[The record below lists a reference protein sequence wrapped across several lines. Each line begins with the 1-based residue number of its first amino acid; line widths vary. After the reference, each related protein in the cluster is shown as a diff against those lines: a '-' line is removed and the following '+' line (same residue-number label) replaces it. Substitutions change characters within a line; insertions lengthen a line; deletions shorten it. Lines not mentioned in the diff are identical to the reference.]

1 MIFKKVINFIY
12 LNFPNIYI
20 YLKKNIKKQ
29 INFPMNPHIFFKKNL
44 NKNAII
50 VEAGA
55 ADGWDTLFF
64 AKEFPNASIYS
75 LEPVKELH
83 ETLTKKTSN
92 FTNVHIFKLAFD
104 FKSDNSIIYIPN
116 LESTYYGAA
125 SLLLPDEV
133 LNQHPD
139 IDFSKKENVQTIT
152 LDEFLLN
159 QNINKI
165 DLLWFDLQG
174 KEPDVLF
181 ASKKIHLI
189 NYIYTEVSVVSNYK
203 NQKLYPELKK
213 FLINHNFKIIFEDIR
228 WEDGGNVLFKNK
240 KFF

>member
-1 MIFKKVINFIY
+1 M
-12 LNFPNIYI
+12 
-20 YLKKNIKKQ
+20 
-29 INFPMNPHIFFKKNL
+29 
-44 NKNAII
+44 
-50 VEAGA
+50 
-55 ADGWDTLFF
+55 
-64 AKEFPNASIYS
+64 S
-75 LEPVKELH
+75 
-83 ETLTKKTSN
+83 
-92 FTNVHIFKLAFD
+92 IFKLAFD
-104 FKSDNSIIYIPN
+104 YKSDNSIIYIPN
-116 LESTYYGAA
+116 LESTYYGAS

-139 IDFSKKENVQTIT
+139 IDFSKKENIQTIT

-213 FLINHNFKIIFEDIR
+213 FLINHNLK
-228 WEDGGNVLFKNK
+228 
-240 KFF
+240 

>member
-83 ETLTKKTSN
+83 ETMVEMYYLKIKN
-92 FTNVHIFKLAFD
+92 IFSRLLIK
-104 FKSDNSIIYIPN
+104 IY
-116 LESTYYGAA
+116 
-125 SLLLPDEV
+125 
-133 LNQHPD
+133 
-139 IDFSKKENVQTIT
+139 KKENV
-152 LDEFLLN
+152 
-159 QNINKI
+159 
-165 DLLWFDLQG
+165 
-174 KEPDVLF
+174 
-181 ASKKIHLI
+181 
-189 NYIYTEVSVVSNYK
+189 K
-203 NQKLYPELKK
+203 N
-213 FLINHNFKIIFEDIR
+213 
-228 WEDGGNVLFKNK
+228 
-240 KFF
+240 